1 MVIFHKKRKKR
12 KLKTIETLKRLNVLL
27 KDKIKLQLKLKE
39 ISKTKVIH
47 QLICLEKKNLIVH
60 KEILNLDL
68 LKLSLMFKILMPVL
82 QAKKY

>member
-68 LKLSLMFKILMPVL
+68 LKLSLTLKILMPVL